1 MYIHTCATGSSSSL
15 GKGLE
20 RRSLCSRYLFL
31 GSSPLDPLLPLGH
44 PFVRLPE
51 IPSPNSESR
60 PLTGR
65 RPDGLG
71 PTIYRLDSL
80 VSLVAREREVDA
92 LCAARLLK
100 GRKRGRERERQG
112 ERERGIGGW
121 LRYLSVA
128 ASCLCTKRCRLRGI
142 MGRRSFGRRDRTGVR
157 SYEPVFSFLFGF
169 ALITAKPYSP
179 FVRLMIRTADQL
191 EERVLKCL
199 YWYTNCWVLG
209 DVLRFGGNRLWWK
222 LGILVN
228 EKRTRVSETVNV
240 FGG

>member
-31 GSSPLDPLLPLGH
+31 GSSPLDSLLPLGH

-80 VSLVAREREVDA
+80 VSSVAREREVDA
-92 LCAARLLK
+92 LCAARPLK
-100 GRKRGRERERQG
+100 GRKRGRERKREG
-112 ERERGIGGW
+112 ERERE
-121 LRYLSVA
+121 
-128 ASCLCTKRCRLRGI
+128 
-142 MGRRSFGRRDRTGVR
+142 RDRRLAEVPFCSRFLSLHQAMPFAWHNGPPIVWTTR
-157 SYEPVFSFLFGF
+157 SYRCS
-169 ALITAKPYSP
+169 I
-179 FVRLMIRTADQL
+179 IRTS
-191 EERVLKCL
+191 VFIPF
-199 YWYTNCWVLG
+199 WF
-209 DVLRFGGNRLWWK
+209 RFN
-222 LGILVN
+222 N
-228 EKRTRVSETVNV
+228 S
-240 FGG
+240 